1 MQTVKLNNE
10 VTMPQLGLGVFQV
23 WDPAETQ
30 QTVETAL
37 ELGYR
42 LIDTAAAYH
51 NETAVGAALAASK
64 VPREELFVTS
74 KLWVQDMT
82 YAGAQRGVRDSLAK
96 LGLDYLD
103 LYLIHQ
109 PIGDVYGAWRALEE
123 LYEAGKIRAIG
134 VSNFSPALL
143 AAFTHFNRIKPAV
156 NQIPINVF
164 QPQTAPV
171 DYLQANG
178 IQPEAWGPFAE
189 GRHDLFTNEVLT
201 KIGQRYHKTPAQVA
215 IRWLIQRGVVVI
227 PKSTH
232 EQRLQENLEVFDF
245 ELLPADMVAI
255 TELEM
260 PQNHVRTAAD
270 VERILQITVHED
282 EI

>member
-30 QTVETAL
+30 KTVETAL

-109 PIGDVYGAWRALEE
+109 PIGDGYGAWRALEE

-282 EI
+282 

>member
-10 VTMPQLGLGVFQV
+10 VIMPQLGLGVFQV

-64 VPREELFVTS
+64 VPHEELFVTS

-123 LYEAGKIRAIG
+123 LYEVGKIRAIG

-282 EI
+282 

>member
-201 KIGQRYHKTPAQVA
+201 KIGQRYHKTPAKVA

-282 EI
+282 

>member
-270 VERILQITVHED
+270 VERILQITCM
-282 EI
+282 EIR

>member
-123 LYEAGKIRAIG
+123 LYEADKIRAIG

-282 EI
+282 

>member
-23 WDPAETQ
+23 WDPAEMQ

-282 EI
+282 

>member
-51 NETAVGAALAASK
+51 NETAVGVALAASK

-282 EI
+282 

>member
-10 VTMPQLGLGVFQV
+10 VIMPQLGLGVFQV

-123 LYEAGKIRAIG
+123 LYETGKIRAIG

-282 EI
+282 

>member
-51 NETAVGAALAASK
+51 NETAVGAALAASASK

-123 LYEAGKIRAIG
+123 LYEVGKIRAIG

-282 EI
+282 

>member
-10 VTMPQLGLGVFQV
+10 VIMPQLGLGVFQV
-23 WDPAETQ
+23 WDPAEKQ

-123 LYEAGKIRAIG
+123 LYEVGKIRAIG

-282 EI
+282 

>member
-1 MQTVKLNNE
+1 MQTVKLNNK

-51 NETAVGAALAASK
+51 NEMAVGAALAASK

-282 EI
+282 

>member
-10 VTMPQLGLGVFQV
+10 VIMPQLGLGVFQV

-123 LYEAGKIRAIG
+123 LYEVGKIRAIG

-143 AAFTHFNRIKPAV
+143 TAFTHFNRIKPAV

-282 EI
+282 

>member
-10 VTMPQLGLGVFQV
+10 VIMPQLGLGVFQV

-51 NETAVGAALAASK
+51 NETAVGAALAASASK

-123 LYEAGKIRAIG
+123 LYEVGKIRAIG

-282 EI
+282 

>member
-10 VTMPQLGLGVFQV
+10 VIMPQLGLGVFQV

-82 YAGAQRGVRDSLAK
+82 YAGARRGVRDSLAK

-123 LYEAGKIRAIG
+123 LYEVGKIRAIG

-282 EI
+282 

>member
-30 QTVETAL
+30 QTVEIAL

-282 EI
+282 

>member
-164 QPQTAPV
+164 QPQTALV

-282 EI
+282 

>member
-10 VTMPQLGLGVFQV
+10 VIMPQLGLGVFQV

-215 IRWLIQRGVVVI
+215 IRWLIQRGVVAI

-282 EI
+282 

>member
-10 VTMPQLGLGVFQV
+10 VIMPQLGLGVFQV

-109 PIGDVYGAWRALEE
+109 PIGDVYGAWRTLEE
-123 LYEAGKIRAIG
+123 LYEVGKIRAIG

-282 EI
+282 

>member
-123 LYEAGKIRAIG
+123 LYEVGKIRAIG

-282 EI
+282 

>member
-10 VTMPQLGLGVFQV
+10 VIMPQLGLGVFQV

-123 LYEAGKIRAIG
+123 LYEVGKIRAIG

-143 AAFTHFNRIKPAV
+143 AALTHFNRIKPAV

-282 EI
+282 

>member
-51 NETAVGAALAASK
+51 NETAVGAALVASK

-282 EI
+282 

>member
-123 LYEAGKIRAIG
+123 LYETGKIRAIG

-282 EI
+282 

>member
-270 VERILQITVHED
+270 VERILQITVHGD
-282 EI
+282 

>member
-10 VTMPQLGLGVFQV
+10 VIMPQLGLGVFQV

-123 LYEAGKIRAIG
+123 LYEVGKIRAIG

-282 EI
+282 

>member
-51 NETAVGAALAASK
+51 NETAVGAALAASASK

-282 EI
+282 

>member
-10 VTMPQLGLGVFQV
+10 VIMPQLGLGVFQV

-270 VERILQITVHED
+270 VERILQITVHGD
-282 EI
+282 

>member
-10 VTMPQLGLGVFQV
+10 VIMPQLGLGVFQV

-282 EI
+282 

>member
-23 WDPAETQ
+23 WDPDETQ

-123 LYEAGKIRAIG
+123 LYETGKVRAIG

>member
-23 WDPAETQ
+23 WDPAEKQ

-282 EI
+282 

>member
-10 VTMPQLGLGVFQV
+10 VIMPQLGLGVFQV

-123 LYEAGKIRAIG
+123 LYEVGKIRAIG

-260 PQNHVRTAAD
+260 PQNHVRIAAD

-282 EI
+282 

>member
-143 AAFTHFNRIKPAV
+143 AAFTHFNHIKPAV

-282 EI
+282 

>member
-1 MQTVKLNNE
+1 MQTFKLNNE

-282 EI
+282 

>member
-64 VPREELFVTS
+64 VPREGLFVTS

-282 EI
+282 

>member
-10 VTMPQLGLGVFQV
+10 VIMPQLGLGVFQV

-42 LIDTAAAYH
+42 LLDTAAAYH

-282 EI
+282 

>member
-1 MQTVKLNNE
+1 MQSVKLNNE

-282 EI
+282 

>member
-42 LIDTAAAYH
+42 LVDTAAAYH

-282 EI
+282 

>member
-74 KLWVQDMT
+74 KLWAQDMT

-123 LYEAGKIRAIG
+123 LYETGKIRAIG

-282 EI
+282 

>member
-1 MQTVKLNNE
+1 MQTFKLNNE

-64 VPREELFVTS
+64 VPRKELFVTS

-282 EI
+282 